1 MVERNAGYGTAEHLA
16 GIAAHE
22 LSITTGAPSDLFAMR
37 FMSMAAHH
45 DMIYARNFTLYLV
58 FVL

>member
-1 MVERNAGYGTAEHLA
+1 MPDMAQPSILRGLPRT
-16 GIAAHE
+16 E
-22 LSITTGAPSDLFAMR
+22 LPITTGAPSDLSAMR
-37 FMSMAAHH
+37 FMSMVAHH